1 MRKNQIFLAF
11 VIILCLIFPDAIL
24 AQKEY
29 KGEYK
34 FNNINGEAT
43 FQFIEGPENSVIRQ
57 GDFSFLRKERDPE
70 NKTRF
75 LRTVISGAYEQGQ
88 KAGTWEYLDEDHQA
102 ELKDVVDFE
111 LISDLKSAQI
121 KLKANYIGG
130 VPNGTWV
137 FEENEFSD
145 GSLKKKAQADEFQ
158 FREGN
163 IRGKF
168 NFKSFVG
175 RYTHFIRGELK
186 DDGIM
191 TGEWTFVYEE
201 DDKLISEVRNYENGF
216 LLGLV
221 KRDLNN
227 DEVLE
232 EIVFFETIAKLNK
245 VNAGDNQ
252 GFRIAD
258 QTFGIL
264 FNDGFLSNTSQYKAQ
279 QAGNAFLSDFL
290 IKILRYDPAFVNND
304 SELIDYPL
312 HTRKFV
318 FELNRSQQKI
328 VEDLP
333 GKFDDL
339 MRLVEQY
346 KDRNALSLN
355 RQRSDSLSAAYSFF
369 EFQYQKLKAFNELI
383 GKFRNK
389 DIQFYD
395 VKYMVE
401 EGLIFVTE
409 KDEVKYS
416 FQEEDKTLEIEY
428 RKEDFNTD
436 FYVALDAYITQM
448 AATTSRFKTYVD
460 GQLSRIEEDADL
472 KTLEERIQDKKTT
485 IDELF
490 ADQEGQDGL
499 TQGLIR
505 AVKTNVLGSGFEKIN
520 ERYAKANRFNEKK
533 DEANVMLDLLDEME
547 GQYEVLSN
555 VSRNWEILD
564 EFYQEEVFNPFTYT
578 RYDQRAKPRLFEA
591 AERLFENYVENIEVE
606 EDYTQIKVWTKKIE
620 SLIMRMTDLRNA
632 DTRSLERRLNR
643 RSSISKIESDL
654 EL

>member
-11 VIILCLIFPDAIL
+11 VIIFCVIFPDATL

-75 LRTVISGAYEQGQ
+75 LRTVISGAYEQG
-88 KAGTWEYLDEDHQA
+88 KKTGTWEYLDEDHRA

-111 LISDLKSAQI
+111 LISDLKSSQI
-121 KLKANYIGG
+121 KLRANYMGG
-130 VPNGTWV
+130 VPNGRWV
-137 FEENEFSD
+137 FEENEFSE

-201 DDKLISEVRNYENGF
+201 DGKLISEVRNYENGF

-221 KRDLNN
+221 KRDLNS

-232 EIVFFETIAKLNK
+232 EVVFFETIAKLNK
-245 VNAGDNQ
+245 VNAGENQ

-264 FNDGFLSNTSQYKAQ
+264 FNDGFLSNTVEYKAQ
-279 QAGNAFLSDFL
+279 LAGNSFISDFL
-290 IKILRYDPAFVNND
+290 VKILRYDPAFVNSNL
-304 SELIDYPL
+304 ELIDYPL

-318 FELNRSQQKI
+318 FELSRSQQNI
-328 VEDLP
+328 IEDLP
-333 GKFDDL
+333 AKYDE
-339 MRLVEQY
+339 LVKVVETY

-355 RQRSDSLSAAYSFF
+355 RQRSDSLSSAYSFF
-369 EFQYQKLKAFNELI
+369 EFQHDKLMKFNEVI
-383 GKFRNK
+383 GKFRTK

-401 EGLIFVTE
+401 GGLSFITE
-409 KDEVKYS
+409 RDVVDYS
-416 FQEEDKTLEIEY
+416 FEEEEKVLEIDY
-428 RKEDFNTD
+428 NTGDFIAD
-436 FYVALDAYITQM
+436 FYGSLDNYISQM
-448 AATTSRFKTYVD
+448 AATTRNFKTYVD
-460 GQLSRIEEDADL
+460 SQLSRIEEDADL
-472 KTLEERIQDKKTT
+472 KTLEERIQDKKST
-485 IDELF
+485 IEELY
-490 ADQEGQDGL
+490 ADQEDLDGL
-499 TQGLIR
+499 TRGLIR

-520 ERYAKANRFNEKK
+520 ERYAKANRFSEKK
-533 DEANVMLDLLDEME
+533 EEANVLLDLLSEME
-547 GQYEVLSN
+547 GQHEVLSN

-591 AERLFENYVENIEVE
+591 AERLFEHYVESIEVE
-606 EDYTQIKVWTKKIE
+606 EDYTQVKVWTKKIE